1 MEEKKINFMNGVTGN
16 ILMEI
21 SYKNNYTSKIIKSL
35 GITNSHAIKM
45 IQKLEDNEI
54 ITRQK
59 EGRLIKIKLTN
70 KGKEIQNHLKAIREL
85 I

>member
-1 MEEKKINFMNGVTGN
+1 MNGVTGN